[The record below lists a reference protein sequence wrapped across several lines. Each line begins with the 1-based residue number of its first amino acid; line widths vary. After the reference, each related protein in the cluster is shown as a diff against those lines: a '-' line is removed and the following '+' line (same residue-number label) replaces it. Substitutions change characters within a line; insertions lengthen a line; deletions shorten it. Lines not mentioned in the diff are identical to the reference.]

1 MLNKSKLFLNL
12 LCDELTNEYEI
23 SKESFDYNKFNNGLR
38 DVLSARGNLDKFG
51 LTPDEVIAHLS
62 ENLGITYEDD
72 SVVTNFMINEIIDKG
87 SKEEQQ
93 LVYKYIQAKENLA
106 QIEDVLNSRINN
118 YRSDAKEF
126 YTGINNVSNL
136 INKFINTTVEK

>member
-72 SVVTNFMINEIIDKG
+72 SAVTNFMINEIIDKG

>member
-62 ENLGITYEDD
+62 ENLGITYEDV
-72 SVVTNFMINEIIDKG
+72 SAVTNFMINEIIDKG

>member
-23 SKESFDYNKFNNGLR
+23 SKESFTYNKFNDGLR
-38 DVLSARGNLDKFG
+38 NVLEARGNLDKFG
-51 LTPDEVIAHLS
+51 LTPDAVISYLG
-62 ENLGITYEDD
+62 ENLGVVYEDE
-72 SVVTNFMINEIIDKG
+72 SAITNFMVNEIIDKG
-87 SKEEQQ
+87 TKEEKQ
-93 LVYKYIQAKENLA
+93 LIYKYIQAKENLA

-118 YRSDAKEF
+118 YKTDAKEF

>member
-62 ENLGITYEDD
+62 ENLGITYEDV
-72 SVVTNFMINEIIDKG
+72 STVTNFMINEIIDKG